1 MINWITVALGTG
13 IGGFLGM
20 ALMAALVVGRDPEDE
35 IEEVAEAA
43 LDLANEYANRLMKL
57 KNRIKE
63 YPYYIPEDDKEYL
76 IDIIDGKDKEWPTTK
91 ENIK

>member
-20 ALMAALVVGRDPEDE
+20 AMMAALVVGRDPEDE
-35 IEEVAEAA
+35 IEEVAEVA
-43 LDLANEYANRLMKL
+43 LELAYKYANRLVKL

-63 YPYYIPEDDKEYL
+63 YPYYRQGEVGWI
-76 IDIIDGKDKEWPTTK
+76 
-91 ENIK
+91 